1 MGIHHTAIIGD
12 FVKIGANV
20 SIGAYA
26 VVGDGVEIGDNTSI
40 ESHACIRRGSRIG
53 SNCKIGSFAVI
64 SGEPQDLHF
73 DSSIESYVEIG
84 DGTTVREGA
93 QSIGL
98 QCRNPPQ
105 RSEKIVWL
113 WPLPI

>member
-73 DSSIESYVEIG
+73 DSSMERPCG
-84 DGTTVREGA
+84 KGL